1 MDTLNGRKIAAF
13 FLEKMRIIAYH
24 DVAKNVQKKEQS
36 CLVCDDLLKQ
46 TYNKI
51 SFKERKPQKIFYR
64 GAIVQYITK
73 NKNIT
78 I

>member
-13 FLEKMRIIAYH
+13 FLEEMRIIAYH
-24 DVAKNVQKKEQS
+24 DVTKKVQKKEQS
-36 CLVCDDLLKQ
+36 CLVCNDLLKQ

-51 SFKERKPQKIFYR
+51 SFKERKRQKIFYQ

>member
-51 SFKERKPQKIFYR
+51 SFKERK
-64 GAIVQYITK
+64 TTE
-73 NKNIT
+73 NILSRSNCAVYHKK
-78 I
+78 